1 MILTREAVIKVW
13 WKGVPGRRREI
24 LIPSLTP
31 ALSALLP
38 FLHVERRE
46 RSERER
52 RGIKEIMVSG

>member
-1 MILTREAVIKVW
+1 MEAVNRSW
-13 WKGVPGRRREI
+13 WKGVHSSGG
-24 LIPSLTP
+24 IPYDLTP
-31 ALSALLP
+31 ALSALVP